1 MDRIQY
7 REMLIRER
15 RKIANSVLGP
25 KAGSSLAFGTQ
36 SRIEQSLSL
45 VDYCDSYTL
54 NSPPTV
60 LRILPLGYGRLGSTA
75 GLSGG

>member
-15 RKIANSVLGP
+15 RKIANSVLGS

>member
-7 REMLIRER
+7 REMIKRER
-15 RKIANSVLGP
+15 LRNANTALGS
-25 KAGSSLAFGTQ
+25 KAGSVVVFGEQ

-45 VDYCDSYTL
+45 VEYCDSYTL

-60 LRILPLGYGRLGSTA
+60 LRVMPLGYGRLGSTA
-75 GLSGG
+75 GLLGG